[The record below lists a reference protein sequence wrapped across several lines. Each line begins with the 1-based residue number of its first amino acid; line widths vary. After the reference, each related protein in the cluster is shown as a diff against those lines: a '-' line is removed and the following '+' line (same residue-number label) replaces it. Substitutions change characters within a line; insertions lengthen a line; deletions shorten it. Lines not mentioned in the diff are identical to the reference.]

1 MAEEYG
7 LVNDQQEENNVQA
20 IEETAE
26 QTDSVVENAIEQ
38 EQSAEDIEQ
47 SILDETDQNNVAD
60 MTEDAESEE
69 EVAEVESESEI
80 DAEVVEVKA
89 DDEIETVIEATEAE
103 ESEQVVESAEPI
115 TIEDVEAVVDTVE
128 QEIPLKDDGDI
139 DFENFIDNIPELKR
153 GMTVT
158 GTLTSYDDDFV
169 YVDVGD
175 KSEGKVKIHEFR
187 GDPDFDIDKACMER
201 QTVEVYVRKIRMTDT
216 GKEIELSKAQV
227 DFNKHK
233 DVVEK
238 AFKDKTPLTVKVN
251 NVVRDGVIASFGSV
265 DMYIHRTQLELQIV
279 EDLTPYLN
287 QELDVLVTQY
297 DDTKRRLRVSA
308 SRRSLIQRERREK
321 AKQFWETIEEG
332 KEYEGVVRNLT
343 DFGAFVDIGG
353 VDGLVHISELSWER
367 IDKPS
372 DVVSVGDHI
381 LVRVLDFDKDKN
393 RVSLGFK
400 RPEND
405 PYRDLEN
412 RFPVGSIVRGVV
424 VRMFPFG
431 AFVEIAPGV
440 DALCHI
446 SQISDYRLN
455 RPEDVLQEGME
466 IDARVLD
473 VSNEERKI
481 SISIREVE
489 PINPENVEDLQQQAT
504 AKPRKRRPRRDE
516 NKQRQQSQVDD
527 RQSDSTTAYTDVP
540 AGGSTLSAVA
550 DIIYTD
556 NSEPVVEDEIEAVE
570 ITETTIDSFE
580 EKAEEVTEADVADE
594 AEAEAVIATDAIEV
608 ADETGEEVAEA
619 EVADDAEVD
628 AEAVI
633 DTEVTEVVEE
643 TTETNE
649 KLEEPSVEE
658 EVVE

>member
-1 MAEEYG
+1 MVEEYG
-7 LVNDQQEENNVQA
+7 LVSDQQEENKVQA
-20 IEETAE
+20 FEATDKQIDIAAE
-26 QTDSVVENAIEQ
+26 NVIEQ
-38 EQSAEDIEQ
+38 EQSAEDVEDNTSDEAEQ
-47 SILDETDQNNVAD
+47 GI
-60 MTEDAESEE
+60 
-69 EVAEVESESEI
+69 
-80 DAEVVEVKA
+80 VEVS
-89 DDEIETVIEATEAE
+89 ETTVEGEAE
-103 ESEQVVESAEPI
+103 ERAADVAEEETVETASSEPL
-115 TIEDVEAVVDTVE
+115 TIEDVEAADMAAADAAE
-128 QEIPLKDDGDI
+128 KELPLKDDGDI

-158 GTLTSYDDDFV
+158 GTMTSYDDDFV

-187 GDPDFDIDKACMER
+187 GDPDFDIDKACVER
-201 QTVEVYVRKIRMTDT
+201 QTVEVYVRKIRMTDS

-233 DVVEK
+233 NVVEK
-238 AFKDKTPLTVKVN
+238 AFKEKTPLTVKVN
-251 NVVRDGVIASFGSV
+251 NIVRDGVIASFGSV
-265 DMYIHRTQLELQIV
+265 DMYIHRTQLDLQIV

-287 QELDVLVTQY
+287 QEIDVLVTQY
-297 DDTKRRLRVSA
+297 DDSKRRLRVSA

-321 AKQFWETIEEG
+321 AKNFWDSIEEG

-353 VDGLVHISELSWER
+353 VDGLVHISEFSWER

-381 LVRVLDFDKDKN
+381 LVRVLDFDKDRN

-431 AFVEIAPGV
+431 AFIEIAPGV

-473 VSNEERKI
+473 VNNDERKI

-489 PINPENVEDLQQQAT
+489 PINPENVEDLQEQTPPKQ
-504 AKPRKRRPRRDE
+504 RKRRQRRDE
-516 NKQRQQSQVDD
+516 NRQKEFQADTGH
-527 RQSDSTTAYTDVP
+527 SDSTTAYSDVP
-540 AGGSTLSAVA
+540 SGGSTLSALA
-550 DIIYTD
+550 DITYSD
-556 NSEPVVEDEIEAVE
+556 NSQGFA
-570 ITETTIDSFE
+570 
-580 EKAEEVTEADVADE
+580 
-594 AEAEAVIATDAIEV
+594 
-608 ADETGEEVAEA
+608 EVAEP
-619 EVADDAEVD
+619 EVETVTGTVDDTVE
-628 AEAVI
+628 EA
-633 DTEVTEVVEE
+633 EVVEE
-643 TTETNE
+643 SDLETSTENQE
-649 KLEEPSVEE
+649 IVE
-658 EVVE
+658 

>member
-7 LVNDQQEENNVQA
+7 LVNDQQEENKVQSF
-20 IEETAE
+20 EETAD
-26 QTDSVVENAIEQ
+26 QADSEVENIIEQ
-38 EQSAEDIEQ
+38 EQSVEEVEQNTPDEDDQ
-47 SILDETDQNNVAD
+47 ADESDA
-60 MTEDAESEE
+60 TEEVEAEE
-69 EVAEVESESEI
+69 EVIEI
-80 DAEVVEVKA
+80 NTDA
-89 DDEIETVIEATEAE
+89 DDEIAEAE
-103 ESEQVVESAEPI
+103 VVDVTEEVVESTEPI
-115 TIEDVEAVVDTVE
+115 TIEDVESAVDTVE
-128 QEIPLKDDGDI
+128 KELPLADDGDI

-169 YVDVGD
+169 YVDVGA

-187 GDPDFDIDKACMER
+187 GDPDFNLDKACVER
-201 QTVEVYVRKIRMTDT
+201 QPVEVYVRKIRQTDA

-233 DVVEK
+233 NVVER
-238 AFKDKTPLTVKVN
+238 AFKEKTPLKVKVN

-265 DMYIHRTQLELQIV
+265 DMYVHRTQLELQIV

-297 DDTKRRLRVSA
+297 DDSKRRLRVSA

-321 AKQFWETIEEG
+321 AKTFWETIEKG

-431 AFVEIAPGV
+431 AFIEIAPGV

-473 VSNEERKI
+473 VNNEERKI

-489 PINPENVEDLQQQAT
+489 PINPENVEDLQEQMP
-504 AKPRKRRPRRDE
+504 AKQRKRRQRRDE
-516 NKQRQQSQVDD
+516 NRQKQQTQTDD

-540 AGGSTLSAVA
+540 SGGSTLSALA
-550 DIIYTD
+550 DIIYIDSNTEATPVSEAEVTAVTD
-556 NSEPVVEDEIEAVE
+556 TVEETSEDVAEEDSAAEIEAE
-570 ITETTIDSFE
+570 IEISAKED
-580 EKAEEVTEADVADE
+580 EK
-594 AEAEAVIATDAIEV
+594 
-608 ADETGEEVAEA
+608 
-619 EVADDAEVD
+619 DAE
-628 AEAVI
+628 
-633 DTEVTEVVEE
+633 
-643 TTETNE
+643 
-649 KLEEPSVEE
+649 
-658 EVVE
+658 

>member
-7 LVNDQQEENNVQA
+7 LVNDQQEENMVQTF
-20 IEETAE
+20 EETEE
-26 QTDSVVENAIEQ
+26 QTDYAAENVTEQ
-38 EQSAEDIEQ
+38 EQSTEEVEQSTSDESEQANEADTAEEVEADGEVTEVEAEAEDKI
-47 SILDETDQNNVAD
+47 
-60 MTEDAESEE
+60 TEVEAE
-69 EVAEVESESEI
+69 AEVE
-80 DAEVVEVKA
+80 VA
-89 DDEIETVIEATEAE
+89 DVAA
-103 ESEQVVESAEPI
+103 EQVVESAEPI
-115 TIEDVEAVVDTVE
+115 SIEDVDAAIDTVDKE
-128 QEIPLKDDGDI
+128 LPLKDDGDI
-139 DFENFIDNIPELKR
+139 DFEDFIDNIPELKR

-187 GDPDFDIDKACMER
+187 GDPDFDLDKACTER
-201 QTVEVYVRKIRMTDT
+201 QTVEVYVRKIRLTDS

-233 DVVEK
+233 NVVEK

-321 AKQFWETIEEG
+321 AKNFWETIEEG

-367 IDKPS
+367 IDRPS

-473 VSNEERKI
+473 VNNAERKI

-489 PINPENVEDLQQQAT
+489 PINPENVEDLQEQVT
-504 AKPRKRRPRRDE
+504 AKQRKRRPRRDE
-516 NKQRQQSQVDD
+516 NRQRQQTQADD
-527 RQSDSTTAYTDVP
+527 AQSESTTAYTDVP
-540 AGGSTLSAVA
+540 SGGSTLSALA
-550 DIIYTD
+550 DITYSDASMELETVAE
-556 NSEPVVEDEIEAVE
+556 SEVEETANIVEDTAEDTIEEVIEEIEE
-570 ITETTIDSFE
+570 TELE
-580 EKAEEVTEADVADE
+580 VAEEPEAATESVEEVE
-594 AEAEAVIATDAIEV
+594 AEAAAES
-608 ADETGEEVAEA
+608 ET
-619 EVADDAEVD
+619 
-628 AEAVI
+628 
-633 DTEVTEVVEE
+633 DTEEE
-643 TTETNE
+643 F
-649 KLEEPSVEE
+649 EESSKEDEE
-658 EVVE
+658 IAE

>member
-7 LVNDQQEENNVQA
+7 LVNDQQEENMVQTF
-20 IEETAE
+20 EETAE
-26 QTDSVVENAIEQ
+26 QADYAAENVTEQ
-38 EQSAEDIEQ
+38 EQSTEEVEQSTSDESEQANEADTAEEVEADGEVTEVEAEAEDKI
-47 SILDETDQNNVAD
+47 
-60 MTEDAESEE
+60 TEVEAE
-69 EVAEVESESEI
+69 AEVE
-80 DAEVVEVKA
+80 VA
-89 DDEIETVIEATEAE
+89 DVAA
-103 ESEQVVESAEPI
+103 EQVVESAEPI
-115 TIEDVEAVVDTVE
+115 SIEDVDAAIDTVDKE
-128 QEIPLKDDGDI
+128 LPLKDDGDI
-139 DFENFIDNIPELKR
+139 DFEDFIDNIPELKR

-187 GDPDFDIDKACMER
+187 GDPDFDLDKACTER
-201 QTVEVYVRKIRMTDT
+201 QTVEVYVRKIRLTDS

-233 DVVEK
+233 NVVEK

-321 AKQFWETIEEG
+321 AKNFWETIEEG

-367 IDKPS
+367 IDRPS

-473 VSNEERKI
+473 VNNAERKI

-489 PINPENVEDLQQQAT
+489 PINPENVEDLQEQVT
-504 AKPRKRRPRRDE
+504 AKQRKRRPRRDE
-516 NKQRQQSQVDD
+516 NRQRQQTQADD
-527 RQSDSTTAYTDVP
+527 TQSESTTAYTDVP
-540 AGGSTLSAVA
+540 SGGSTLSALA
-550 DIIYTD
+550 DITYSDASMELETVAE
-556 NSEPVVEDEIEAVE
+556 SEVEETANIVEDTAEDTIEEVIEEIEE
-570 ITETTIDSFE
+570 TELE
-580 EKAEEVTEADVADE
+580 VAEEPEAATESVEEVE
-594 AEAEAVIATDAIEV
+594 AEAAAES
-608 ADETGEEVAEA
+608 ET
-619 EVADDAEVD
+619 
-628 AEAVI
+628 
-633 DTEVTEVVEE
+633 DTEEE
-643 TTETNE
+643 F
-649 KLEEPSVEE
+649 EESSKEDEE
-658 EVVE
+658 IAE

>member
-20 IEETAE
+20 LEETAE
-26 QTDSVVENAIEQ
+26 QTDSVVGDVIEQ
-38 EQSAEDIEQ
+38 EQTAEDVEQ
-47 SILDETDQNNVAD
+47 NTSDETDQVNAAD
-60 MTEDAESEE
+60 LTENTEDESE
-69 EVAEVESESEI
+69 VAAE
-80 DAEVVEVKA
+80 EVVE
-89 DDEIETVIEATEAE
+89 I
-103 ESEQVVESAEPI
+103 SEPL
-115 TIEDVEAVVDTVE
+115 TIEDVEAADVAAAE
-128 QEIPLKDDGDI
+128 KELPLKDDGDI

-158 GTLTSYDDDFV
+158 GTLTSYDDEFV

-187 GDPDFDIDKACMER
+187 GDPDFDLDKACVER
-201 QTVEVYVRKIRMTDT
+201 QAVEVYVRRIRMTDS

-238 AFKDKTPLTVKVN
+238 AFKEKTPLTVKVN
-251 NVVRDGVIASFGSV
+251 NVVRDGVIASFDSV
-265 DMYIHRTQLELQIV
+265 DMYIHRTQLDLQIV

-287 QELDVLVTQY
+287 QEIDVLVTQY

-308 SRRSLIQRERREK
+308 SSRSLIQRERREK
-321 AKQFWETIEEG
+321 ARNFWDSIEEG

-412 RFPVGSIVRGVV
+412 RFPIGSIVRGVV

-431 AFVEIAPGV
+431 AFIEIAPGV

-473 VSNEERKI
+473 VNNDERKI

-489 PINPENVEDLQQQAT
+489 PINPENVEDLQEQMP
-504 AKPRKRRPRRDE
+504 AKQRKRRTRRDE
-516 NKQRQQSQVDD
+516 NRQKQQTQADD
-527 RQSDSTTAYTDVP
+527 RQSDSTTAYSDVP
-540 AGGSTLSAVA
+540 SGGSTLSALA
-550 DIIYTD
+550 DITYSDSSVEFATIA
-556 NSEPVVEDEIEAVE
+556 EPEAETIIDTVEETAEEVVEEA
-570 ITETTIDSFE
+570 
-580 EKAEEVTEADVADE
+580 EVTEAEVAPEPE
-594 AEAEAVIATDAIEV
+594 AEESEAIT
-608 ADETGEEVAEA
+608 ETVEEVEAAPETEEKFETSVAE
-619 EVADDAEVD
+619 DK
-628 AEAVI
+628 
-633 DTEVTEVVEE
+633 EVVE
-643 TTETNE
+643 
-649 KLEEPSVEE
+649 
-658 EVVE
+658 

>member
-1 MAEEYG
+1 MVEEYG
-7 LVNDQQEENNVQA
+7 LVSDQQEENKVQA
-20 IEETAE
+20 FEATDKQIDIAAE
-26 QTDSVVENAIEQ
+26 NVIEQ
-38 EQSAEDIEQ
+38 EQSAEDVEDNTSDEAEQ
-47 SILDETDQNNVAD
+47 GI
-60 MTEDAESEE
+60 
-69 EVAEVESESEI
+69 
-80 DAEVVEVKA
+80 VEVS
-89 DDEIETVIEATEAE
+89 ETTVEGEAE
-103 ESEQVVESAEPI
+103 ERAADVAEEETVETASSEPL
-115 TIEDVEAVVDTVE
+115 TIEDVEAADMAAADAAE
-128 QEIPLKDDGDI
+128 KELPLKDDGDI

-158 GTLTSYDDDFV
+158 GTMTSYDDDFV

-187 GDPDFDIDKACMER
+187 GDPDFDIDKACVER
-201 QTVEVYVRKIRMTDT
+201 QTVEVYVRKIRMTDS

-233 DVVEK
+233 NVVEK
-238 AFKDKTPLTVKVN
+238 AFKEKTPLTVKVN
-251 NVVRDGVIASFGSV
+251 NIVRDGVIASFGSV
-265 DMYIHRTQLELQIV
+265 DMYIHRTQLDLQIV

-287 QELDVLVTQY
+287 QEIDVLVTQY
-297 DDTKRRLRVSA
+297 DDSKRRLRVSA

-321 AKQFWETIEEG
+321 AKNFWDSIEEG

-381 LVRVLDFDKDKN
+381 LVRVLDFDKDRN

-405 PYRDLEN
+405 TYRDLEN

-431 AFVEIAPGV
+431 AFIEIAPGV

-473 VSNEERKI
+473 VNNDERKI

-489 PINPENVEDLQQQAT
+489 PINPENVEDLQEQTPPKQ
-504 AKPRKRRPRRDE
+504 RKRRQRRDE
-516 NKQRQQSQVDD
+516 NRQKEFQADTGH
-527 RQSDSTTAYTDVP
+527 SDSTTAYSDVP
-540 AGGSTLSAVA
+540 SGGSTLSALA
-550 DIIYTD
+550 DITYSD
-556 NSEPVVEDEIEAVE
+556 NSQGFA
-570 ITETTIDSFE
+570 
-580 EKAEEVTEADVADE
+580 
-594 AEAEAVIATDAIEV
+594 
-608 ADETGEEVAEA
+608 EVAEP
-619 EVADDAEVD
+619 EVETVTGTVDDTVE
-628 AEAVI
+628 EA
-633 DTEVTEVVEE
+633 EVVEE
-643 TTETNE
+643 SDLETSTENQE
-649 KLEEPSVEE
+649 IVE
-658 EVVE
+658 

>member
-1 MAEEYG
+1 MVEEYG
-7 LVNDQQEENNVQA
+7 LVSDQQEENKVQA
-20 IEETAE
+20 FEATDKQIDIAAE
-26 QTDSVVENAIEQ
+26 NVIEQ
-38 EQSAEDIEQ
+38 EQSAEDVEDNTSDEAEQ
-47 SILDETDQNNVAD
+47 GI
-60 MTEDAESEE
+60 
-69 EVAEVESESEI
+69 
-80 DAEVVEVKA
+80 VEVS
-89 DDEIETVIEATEAE
+89 ETTVEGEAE
-103 ESEQVVESAEPI
+103 ERAADVAEEETVETASSEPL
-115 TIEDVEAVVDTVE
+115 TIEDVEAADMAAADAAE
-128 QEIPLKDDGDI
+128 KELPLKDDGDI

-158 GTLTSYDDDFV
+158 GTMTSYDDDFV

-187 GDPDFDIDKACMER
+187 GDPDFDIDKACVER
-201 QTVEVYVRKIRMTDT
+201 QTVEVYVRKIRMTDS

-233 DVVEK
+233 NVVEK
-238 AFKDKTPLTVKVN
+238 AFKEKTPLTVKVN
-251 NVVRDGVIASFGSV
+251 NIVRDGVIASFGSV
-265 DMYIHRTQLELQIV
+265 DMYIHRTQLDLQIV

-287 QELDVLVTQY
+287 QEIDVLVTQY
-297 DDTKRRLRVSA
+297 DDSKRRLRVSA

-321 AKQFWETIEEG
+321 AKNFWDSIEEG

-353 VDGLVHISELSWER
+353 VDGLVHISEFSWER

-381 LVRVLDFDKDKN
+381 LVRVLDFDKDRN

-431 AFVEIAPGV
+431 AFIEIAPGV

-473 VSNEERKI
+473 VNNDERKI

-489 PINPENVEDLQQQAT
+489 PINPENIEDLQEQTPPKQ
-504 AKPRKRRPRRDE
+504 RKRRQRRDE
-516 NKQRQQSQVDD
+516 NRQKEFQADTGH
-527 RQSDSTTAYTDVP
+527 SDSTTAYSDVP
-540 AGGSTLSAVA
+540 SGGSTLSALA
-550 DIIYTD
+550 DITYSD
-556 NSEPVVEDEIEAVE
+556 NSQGFA
-570 ITETTIDSFE
+570 
-580 EKAEEVTEADVADE
+580 
-594 AEAEAVIATDAIEV
+594 
-608 ADETGEEVAEA
+608 EVAEP
-619 EVADDAEVD
+619 EVETVTGTVDDTVE
-628 AEAVI
+628 EA
-633 DTEVTEVVEE
+633 EVVEE
-643 TTETNE
+643 SDLETSTENQE
-649 KLEEPSVEE
+649 IVE
-658 EVVE
+658 

>member
-1 MAEEYG
+1 MTEQYG
-7 LVNDQQEENNVQA
+7 LENNQQEEK
-20 IEETAE
+20 
-26 QTDSVVENAIEQ
+26 
-38 EQSAEDIEQ
+38 
-47 SILDETDQNNVAD
+47 
-60 MTEDAESEE
+60 
-69 EVAEVESESEI
+69 EI
-80 DAEVVEVKA
+80 Q
-89 DDEIETVIEATEAE
+89 ATEAE
-103 ESEQVVESAEPI
+103 AKEIESEASDQLEQEVEEGTQAVESEQTDETSEVEIESEENSVDSEAVAISEDQEESAEISEPL
-115 TIEDVEAVVDTVE
+115 TIEEVEAADLAKME
-128 QEIPLKDDGDI
+128 AEEKELPLKEDGDI
-139 DFENFIDNIPELKR
+139 DFEDFIDNIPELKR
-153 GMTVT
+153 GTTVT
-158 GTLTSYDDDFV
+158 GTITSYDDEFV

-187 GDPDFDIDKACMER
+187 GDPDFDLDQACEER
-201 QTVEVYVRKIRMTDT
+201 QAVEVYVRRIRMTDS

-233 DVVEK
+233 DIVEQ
-238 AFKDKTPLTVKVN
+238 AFKDKTPLKVKVTN
-251 NVVRDGVIASFGSV
+251 IVRDGVIASFGSV

-279 EDLTPYLN
+279 EDLNSYLN

-297 DDTKRRLRVSA
+297 DDLRRRLRVSA
-308 SRRSLIQRERREK
+308 SRRSLLQHERREK
-321 AKQFWETIEEG
+321 AKHFWDTIEVG

-381 LVRVLDFDKDKN
+381 LVRVLDFDQDRN

-412 RFPVGSIVRGVV
+412 RFPIGSIVRGVV

-473 VSNEERKI
+473 VNNEERKI

-489 PINPENVEDLQQQAT
+489 PINPENIEDLQEQAP
-504 AKPRKRRPRRDE
+504 PRRRRRPRRE
-516 NKQRQQSQVDD
+516 NDRPRQQTDD
-527 RQSDSTTAYTDVP
+527 SQSDSTTAYSDVP
-540 AGGSTLSAVA
+540 TGGSTLSSLAA
-550 DIIYTD
+550 ITYTD
-556 NSEPVVEDEIEAVE
+556 SDLEDEDDVSEETLNSE
-570 ITETTIDSFE
+570 DSV
-580 EKAEEVTEADVADE
+580 EEV
-594 AEAEAVIATDAIEV
+594 
-608 ADETGEEVAEA
+608 
-619 EVADDAEVD
+619 
-628 AEAVI
+628 
-633 DTEVTEVVEE
+633 VVEE
-643 TTETNE
+643 
-649 KLEEPSVEE
+649 SVEQTEDAE
-658 EVVE
+658 ETVEDGNE

>member
-1 MAEEYG
+1 MVEENG
-7 LVNDQQEENNVQA
+7 LVNDQQEENKIQTF
-20 IEETAE
+20 EETAE
-26 QTDSVVENAIEQ
+26 QAETVVEN
-38 EQSAEDIEQ
+38 
-47 SILDETDQNNVAD
+47 
-60 MTEDAESEE
+60 
-69 EVAEVESESEI
+69 
-80 DAEVVEVKA
+80 VVEQNISDKA
-89 DDEIETVIEATEAE
+89 EQANTADTTEEIEEKVIEAKEEITEVKTEVGSENEIAE
-103 ESEQVVESAEPI
+103 DEVEVETEVTDVAGEAVVESAEPI
-115 TIEDVEAVVDTVE
+115 TIEDVETADMVE
-128 QEIPLKDDGDI
+128 KELPLKDDGDI

-187 GDPDFDIDKACMER
+187 GDPDFDLDKACTER
-201 QTVEVYVRKIRMTDT
+201 QTVEVYVRKIRLTDT

-233 DVVEK
+233 NVVEK
-238 AFKDKTPLTVKVN
+238 AFKDKSPLKVKVN
-251 NVVRDGVIASFGSV
+251 NIVRDGVIASFGSV

-321 AKQFWETIEEG
+321 AKNFWEAIEEG

-367 IDKPS
+367 IDRPS

-405 PYRDLEN
+405 PYRDLED

-473 VSNEERKI
+473 VNNDERKI

-489 PINPENVEDLQQQAT
+489 PINPENIEDLQEQST
-504 AKPRKRRPRRDE
+504 TKPRKRRPRRDE
-516 NKQRQQSQVDD
+516 NKQKQQTQTDD
-527 RQSDSTTAYTDVP
+527 RQSDSTTAYIDVP
-540 AGGSTLSAVA
+540 SGGSTLSALA
-550 DIIYTD
+550 DITYSD
-556 NSEPVVEDEIEAVE
+556 SSAEIETPVE
-570 ITETTIDSFE
+570 PEIEEIESVVNTIEDTAEDTTEDTVEEIVEETAKEIIEKELSITEIET
-580 EKAEEVTEADVADE
+580 AEEPEAT
-594 AEAEAVIATDAIEV
+594 I
-608 ADETGEEVAEA
+608 
-619 EVADDAEVD
+619 
-628 AEAVI
+628 
-633 DTEVTEVVEE
+633 EVVEE
-643 TTETNE
+643 INTEVEAASEIEE
-649 KLEEPSVEE
+649 KFEESAKEDK
-658 EVVE
+658 EVAE